1 MHLNAPI
8 WSPSNSRYRE
18 SNDFIVRRCAKLQL
32 SHYPH
37 PFSNPF
43 FLTNLQAF
51 GDFYMNKDDLYWL
64 ISTSPAIQMLRLR
77 NTHWILPFLY
87 GVFKEENRFSI
98 SEVQLVR
105 LLAETL
111 GQQDD
116 GTEDLEE
123 AKINFGEDEETRSRK
138 YILNWVQKRLLQD
151 LPDAEGNT
159 QYQLSAYTE
168 KVFQWMQTLQLRQHV
183 GTESRFKLLFNSL
196 RDIVENTEDDRAKKL
211 EILKNKRAEIDKE
224 IKALELGIVPDRY
237 NNAQV
242 EERLELFTRLCYEL
256 ISDFREVEDNFKAIH
271 RTIVEQHTKAE
282 QNKGAIIGFAF
293 EAYDSLRNSNQ
304 GKSFYAFWDFL
315 ISRAGQEEWREL
327 TDQLLHTM
335 TERKIGGDEQF
346 LQNIKS
352 LLLQQ
357 GKTVYDANDKMAE
370 KLSRIISEKE
380 IARHRRLRK
389 QILNIKEFVFD
400 LIEEED
406 NIDCGITLD
415 DSVGIRMVMDK
426 KLALEQKKSTVEVKQ
441 PANATEQIED
451 ITRFSRLL
459 NTSFISRKQLW
470 EKVENAL
477 KDKQTAT
484 LKEVLEHSPLENGL
498 AEIISYYDF
507 LREKAS
513 RAYIVKNT
521 TELIPLNAE
530 QTKFVEVP
538 YLLFGK

>member
-1 MHLNAPI
+1 
-8 WSPSNSRYRE
+8 
-18 SNDFIVRRCAKLQL
+18 
-32 SHYPH
+32 
-37 PFSNPF
+37 
-43 FLTNLQAF
+43 
-51 GDFYMNKDDLYWL
+51 MNKDDLYWL

-77 NTHWILPFLY
+77 NMQWILPFLY

-98 SEVQLVR
+98 SEGQLTR

-123 AKINFGEDEETRSRK
+123 AKINFGEDEETRARK
-138 YILNWVQKRLLQD
+138 YILSWVQKRLLQD

-211 EILKNKRAEIDKE
+211 EILKNKRSELDKE

-282 QNKGAIIGFAF
+282 QSKGAIIGFAF

-315 ISRAGQEEWREL
+315 ISRAGQEEWRAL
-327 TDQLLHTM
+327 TEQLVHTVE
-335 TERKIGGDEQF
+335 ERSIKADDQF
-346 LQNIKS
+346 LLNIKS
-352 LLLQQ
+352 MLLQQ

-389 QILNIKEFVFD
+389 QINNIKEFVFD
-400 LIEEED
+400 LIEDQNIECGI
-406 NIDCGITLD
+406 NID
-415 DSVGIRMVMDK
+415 DSAQIRMVMEK
-426 KLALEQKKSTVEVKQ
+426 KLSLEQKKSAVEVKQ
-441 PANATEQIED
+441 PANATEQIADVE
-451 ITRFSRLL
+451 RFSRML
-459 NTSFISRKQLW
+459 NTSFINRKQLW
-470 EKVENAL
+470 EKVETVL
-477 KDKQTAT
+477 KNKQTAT
-484 LKEVLEHSPLENGL
+484 LKEVLEESPLEYGL
-498 AEIISYYDF
+498 AEVISYYDF
-507 LREKAS
+507 LREKSS

-521 TELIPLNAE
+521 TELIPLNPE
-530 QTKFVEVP
+530 QTRFVEVP